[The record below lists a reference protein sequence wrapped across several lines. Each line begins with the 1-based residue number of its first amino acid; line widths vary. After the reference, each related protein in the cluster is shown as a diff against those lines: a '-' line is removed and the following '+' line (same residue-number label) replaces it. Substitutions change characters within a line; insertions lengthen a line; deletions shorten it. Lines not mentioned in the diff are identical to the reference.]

1 MSDTP
6 NSMLVE
12 PSHDPYILDP
22 KNILEPPKTF
32 GASLRYLGPG
42 MVTSAAVVGSGEL
55 LTATTLG
62 AEAGFMLLWLIFLS
76 TFVKVAVQI
85 ELARWSIS
93 TGKTAMTGY
102 DQVPPKIGKRGW
114 ISYIGLLM
122 FLQIIIGQG
131 GVLGAGALAMSMVL
145 PIGADPLSTTSLGFW
160 ILVMVV
166 LTIAI
171 HAANKYD
178 IVEKVATVLVV
189 LVTVGVVAMVIG
201 VEFTPFK
208 WTASDLGYGMTFRI
222 AAGAMGFALGMFGMT
237 GVGAGEITAYTYW
250 VVEKGY
256 AAWTGPNDGS
266 EDWANRA
273 RGWIKVMKIDA
284 WVSWVIYTASTAA
297 FYILGAAVLHPQ
309 GLEPKGNKVLEV
321 ISQIFSSTIGAGA
334 ATVFLVG
341 AAIAL
346 FKTILANAPGF
357 SRQITNTLA
366 VFNVF
371 NWKETHARNRWQRAL
386 VIVLPIIWGLT
397 AIVFKSPLALII
409 LAGIGNAIFLMA
421 VVVATIYLNRTET
434 DDRIKDK
441 LPWNIYLAISSIS
454 VFGVGIL
461 GLVDQIAKVMS

>member
-1 MSDTP
+1 MSKDTEAKP
-6 NSMLVE
+6 
-12 PSHDPYILDP
+12 DIQDIYTLDS
-22 KNILEPPKTF
+22 KNIKEPPDSF
-32 GASLRYLGPG
+32 IASLKYLGPG

-62 AEAGFMLLWLIFLS
+62 AQAGFMLLWLIFLS

-102 DQVPPKIGKRGW
+102 DKVPPKIGKHGW
-114 ISYIGLLM
+114 ISYIGILM
-122 FLQIIIGQG
+122 FLQIIVGQG
-131 GVLGAGALAMSMVL
+131 GVLGAAALAMSMVV

-160 ILVMVV
+160 IAVMVI
-166 LTIAI
+166 LAI
-171 HAANKYD
+171 GIHVANKYD
-178 IVEKVATVLVV
+178 IVEKVATALVV
-189 LVTVGVVAMVIG
+189 LVTVGVVAMVVG
-201 VEFTPFK
+201 VEFTPFN

-256 AAWTGPNDGS
+256 AAWTGSNDES
-266 EDWANRA
+266 QAWVNRA

-284 WVSWVIYTASTAA
+284 WISWVIYTISTAA

-321 ISQIFSSTIGAGA
+321 ISQIFNSTLGAGA
-334 ATVFLVG
+334 ATIFLIG
-341 AAIAL
+341 AAVAL
-346 FKTILANAPGF
+346 FKTILANVPGF
-357 SRQITNTLA
+357 SRQVSNTLA
-366 VFNVF
+366 VFSVF
-371 NWKETHARNRWQRAL
+371 DWKDGHTRNRWQRSL
-386 VIVLPIIWGLT
+386 VIALPIIWGLT
-397 AIVFKSPLALII
+397 AIVFQSPLLLII

-421 VVVATIYLNRTET
+421 VVVAAIYLNRTET

-441 LPWNIYLAISSIS
+441 LPWNIYLAISSIA
-454 VFGVGIL
+454 VFAVGFI
-461 GLVDQIAKVMS
+461 GLVDQIVKINS